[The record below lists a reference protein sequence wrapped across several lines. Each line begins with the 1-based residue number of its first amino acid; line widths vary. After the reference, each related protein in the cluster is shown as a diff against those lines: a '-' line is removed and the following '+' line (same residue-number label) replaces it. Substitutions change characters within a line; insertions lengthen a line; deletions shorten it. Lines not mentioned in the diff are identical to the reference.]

1 MKIVIKIG
9 TSSLSKEDNTIN
21 TNRIQELA
29 KTIYNLM
36 LQGHDILLVT
46 SGAVG
51 CGKSLIKKANDM
63 SIHLRDNEF
72 GKKDTYST
80 VEKTVLSGMGQ
91 GRLLSYYS
99 QAFEKVGLFVEQV
112 LIAGEKDIN
121 NSFFKD
127 NIDVCFKV
135 GIVPIIN
142 ANDTVYDK
150 ELVENANKRYS
161 DNDILASELAHSIKA
176 DALILITNVEGY
188 MDENNEVVSE
198 IDYEEIDK
206 FIANTS
212 ENVSSG
218 GTGGMQSKLSTCKIA
233 GCNTY
238 IIHNSQICNIDL
250 LLHGEKI
257 GTKII
262 GFIKKR

>member
-1 MKIVIKIG
+1 MKIIIKIG
-9 TSSLSKEDNTIN
+9 TSSLSKEDGAIN
-21 TNRIQELA
+21 INIIQELA
-29 KTIYNLM
+29 KTIYKLM
-36 LQGHDILLVT
+36 SQGHDVLLVT

-63 SIHLRDNEF
+63 SIHLKDDAF
-72 GKKDTYST
+72 SKKETYST

-91 GRLLSYYS
+91 GRLLSYY
-99 QAFEKVGLFVEQV
+99 AHEFEKTGLLVEQV

-121 NSFFKD
+121 NSFFND
-127 NIDVCFKV
+127 NIDVCFKI

-150 ELVENANKRYS
+150 ELVENANKRFS
-161 DNDILASELAHSIKA
+161 DNDILAAELAHSIRA
-176 DALILITNVEGY
+176 DVLILITNVSGY
-188 MDENNEVVSE
+188 IDENNKVVSE
-198 IDYEEIDK
+198 IRYEEIDE
-206 FIANTS
+206 FIANTKKS
-212 ENVSSG
+212 VSLG
-218 GTGGMQSKLSTCKIA
+218 GTGGMHSKLSTCKIA

-250 LLHGEKI
+250 LLRGERI

-262 GFIKKR
+262 VG

>member
-9 TSSLSKEDNTIN
+9 TSSLSKEDGTIN
-21 TNRIQELA
+21 INVVQELA
-29 KTIYNLM
+29 QEIRNLM
-36 LQGHDILLVT
+36 MQGNDVFLVT

-51 CGKSLIKKANDM
+51 CGKSLLKRTASMPI
-63 SIHLRDNEF
+63 SFRDNCF
-72 GKKDTYST
+72 SNKDTYST
-80 VEKTVLSGMGQ
+80 IEKTVLSGIGQ

-99 QAFEKVGLFVEQV
+99 QEFEKVGLLVEQV

-127 NIDVCFKV
+127 NIAICFKV

-150 ELVENANKRYS
+150 ELLENANKRFS
-161 DNDILASELAHSIKA
+161 DNDTLAAELAHNIKA
-176 DALILITNVEGY
+176 DVLILITNVEGY
-188 MDENNEVVSE
+188 MDENSKVISK
-198 IDYEEIDK
+198 IHYEEIDK

-212 ENVSSG
+212 ESVSLG
-218 GTGGMQSKLSTCKIA
+218 GTGGMQSKLNACKMA

-238 IIHNSQICNIDL
+238 IIHNTQICNINL
-250 LLHGEKI
+250 LLCGKQI
-257 GTKII
+257 GTKIVV
-262 GFIKKR
+262 G